1 MPSIYSV
8 YELFTKEIYLPSFF
22 IIINDRKNISYE
34 KQYKYIQENQQ
45 TFITAFDI
53 YNTSGNIIHVDN
65 YENIL
70 NKTLKI
76 DSPKSNLSI
85 SLFNKIN

>member
-1 MPSIYSV
+1 MNY
-8 YELFTKEIYLPSFF
+8 LQRKFIYLLFF
-22 IIINDRKNISYE
+22 IINDRKNISYE

-76 DSPKSNLSI
+76 DSPKSNLGI
-85 SLFNKIN
+85 SLFNNIN